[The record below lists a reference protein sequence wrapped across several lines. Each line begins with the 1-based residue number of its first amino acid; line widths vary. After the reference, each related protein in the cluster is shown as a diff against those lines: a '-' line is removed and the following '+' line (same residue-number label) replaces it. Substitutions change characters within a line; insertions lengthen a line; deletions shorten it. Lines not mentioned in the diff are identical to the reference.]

1 MVLIAKQMLPYHAT
15 VQQNVKVSCWW
26 GQEGDFNF

>member
-15 VQQNVKVSCWW
+15 VQ
-26 GQEGDFNF
+26 